1 VTPGEAV
8 ALCIHGESTWHRL
21 GLSAL
26 GVGWEERDRIAWRTG
41 QTVVVFLGAMTLDAR
56 ATAAQ
61 LDAVVGGLDGRVIVR
76 DSHAVL
82 DMAPLGWRRWR
93 VHPWMLREPGPVR
106 VPRVPGLEVRPVAT
120 AEEVRLFERTV
131 FGAADGNPDW
141 APAGSVHP
149 APQTLHVPGL
159 TLFLAWLDGEPVGT
173 ALAAVD
179 SRVVQVSAVAV
190 EGGARRRGVGSALT
204 AACVGVAPSLPAVL
218 DSTDLGHGV
227 YLGLGF
233 RDVGESVL
241 WERGAG

>member
-1 VTPGEAV
+1 MTPGEAV
-8 ALCIHGESTWHRL
+8 ALCVHGESLWHRL

-26 GVGWEERDRIAWRTG
+26 GVGWEERDGVARRTG
-41 QTVVVFLGAMTLDAR
+41 EAVVVFLGAMTVDAA
-56 ATAAQ
+56 ATAEQ
-61 LDAVVGGLDGRVIVR
+61 LDAATRGLSGRVIVR
-76 DSHAVL
+76 DSFAAL

-93 VHPWMLREPGPVR
+93 VHPWMLRAAAPAVA
-106 VPRVPGLEVRPVAT
+106 PRVQGLEVRAVTTP
-120 AEEVRLFERTV
+120 EEVRIFERTV

-179 SRVVQVSAVAV
+179 SRVVQVSAVSV
-190 EGGARRRGVGSALT
+190 HERARRRGVGAALT
-204 AACVGVAPSLPAVL
+204 AACVELAPELPAVL
-218 DSTDLGHGV
+218 DSTDMGHGV

-241 WERGAG
+241 WERPAG